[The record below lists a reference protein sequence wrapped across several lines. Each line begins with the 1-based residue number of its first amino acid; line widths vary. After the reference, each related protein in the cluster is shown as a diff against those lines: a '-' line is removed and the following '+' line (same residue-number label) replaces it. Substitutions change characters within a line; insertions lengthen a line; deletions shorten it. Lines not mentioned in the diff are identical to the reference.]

1 MTHDHDLV
9 LRPTAAQTEAAL
21 DPPAGRTG
29 GDLVVETLAGLGA
42 TTVFGLPGQH
52 ALAMF
57 DALRRSKLRYVGLRV
72 ENNAGF
78 AADAYGRVT
87 GEAAPLL
94 LSTGP
99 GALMSLAALQEA
111 AAASAPVLA
120 IGSQV
125 PAAGLGGGRRGHLHE
140 LRDQQASFR
149 DIVKSV
155 HTVRTPSQIP
165 SAIAAAWESALTAPH
180 GPVWVEIPADVL
192 SAGTILPVVTAMDAT
207 PEDLPPRPEL
217 TALAAH
223 LLANA
228 ERPVIVAGG
237 GVVRSD
243 ASGKLRALAER
254 IQAPVVTTFGG
265 KGAFPWEHPLSLQSW
280 LEDRHTTDFL
290 EDADVLLVVGSGLG
304 ELSSNYH
311 TFAPRG
317 RVIQIEADLGKLES
331 NHPALGIHADAR
343 LALSAL
349 LETVPPR
356 TDDTAP
362 DRVRTVLAK
371 VRERID
377 AQDLTLERRV
387 LDAVR
392 DALPD
397 DAPSFWD
404 MTILAYWAWSAF
416 DARRPNTMHSAQ
428 GAGGLGY
435 GFPAA
440 LGAAAADPT
449 RPVLA
454 VSGDGGAM
462 YSIAEL
468 ATAKQYGLDVTWL
481 IVDDGGYGILR
492 EYMTDAFGEATGTE
506 LVRPDFVAL
515 AASFGVPAV
524 LTTPDTLR
532 EDLAGSLAR
541 PGPSVV
547 VLPAL
552 LRMFA
557 PTHLGV
563 N

>member
-1 MTHDHDLV
+1 MTHDHDIV
-9 LRPTAAQTEAAL
+9 LRPTEAQTAAAL
-21 DPPAGRTG
+21 NPPPGRIG

-52 ALAMF
+52 ALGMF
-57 DALRRSKLRYVGLRV
+57 DALRRSSVRYIGLRV

-78 AADAYGRVT
+78 AADAYGRIT

-99 GALMSLAALQEA
+99 GALTSLAALQEA
-111 AAASAPVLA
+111 AAASSPVIA
-120 IGSQV
+120 ISSQV
-125 PAAGLGGGRRGHLHE
+125 PTAGVGGGRHGHLHE
-140 LRDQQASFR
+140 LRDQKASFR
-149 DIVKSV
+149 DVVKSV
-155 HTVRTPSQIP
+155 HAVRSQSQIP

-180 GPVWVEIPADVL
+180 GPVWVEIPQDVL
-192 SAGTILPVVTAMDAT
+192 LAETALPVVTPMDAF
-207 PEDLPPRPEL
+207 PEDIVPRPEL
-217 TALAAH
+217 TAVAAE
-223 LLANA
+223 LLAGA
-228 ERPVIVAGG
+228 ARPAIIAGG
-237 GVVRSD
+237 GVVRAD
-243 ASGKLRALAER
+243 ASGKLLALAER
-254 IQAPVVTTFGG
+254 LDAPVVTTFGG

-311 TFAPRG
+311 TFRPRG
-317 RVIQIEADLGKLES
+317 RIVQIEADLGKLES

-343 LALSAL
+343 IALQAL
-349 LETVPPR
+349 LETVPER
-356 TDDTAP
+356 TDAKAAE
-362 DRVRTVLAK
+362 RVRTVLDK
-371 VRERID
+371 VRARID
-377 AQDLTLERRV
+377 AQDLGEEQRILA
-387 LDAVR
+387 AVR
-392 DALPD
+392 EALPAG
-397 DAPSFWD
+397 APSFWD
-404 MTILAYWAWSAF
+404 MTILAYWAWSAWPG
-416 DARRPNTMHSAQ
+416 AMHSAQ

-440 LGAAAADPT
+440 LGAAVADPS

-468 ATAKQYGLDVTWL
+468 ATAKQYDLPVTWL

-506 LVRPDFVAL
+506 LARPDFVAL
-515 AASFGVPAV
+515 AESFGVPAV
-524 LTTPDTLR
+524 RTSPDTLAA
-532 EDLAGSLAR
+532 DLSKALTA

-552 LRMFA
+552 LKMFA
-557 PTHLGV
+557 PTHL
-563 N
+563 